1 MEDVFKRNINY
12 LRLSV
17 TDRCNLRCIYCMP
30 ESGITKL
37 CHKDM
42 LSVEE
47 MVEIVSAAA
56 KCGITKVRLT
66 GGEPLVHRGII
77 DICRN
82 ISSLADIK
90 ELCITTNGVMLTAFA
105 QELKEA
111 GVDRLNIS
119 IDTLNGDKYRRITRN
134 GDIDTVFK
142 GIEAAEKAGFK
153 NIKLNTVLMGGI
165 NDDEIKD
172 FVNLTLHKP
181 WEVRFIELMPMGECI
196 NWPDERFVSAQEVL
210 RRCPELKS
218 TDISGVAQRYRID
231 GAKGMV
237 GIISPVSH
245 SFCDE
250 CNRIRVTSEG
260 WLKPCL
266 HSGDEIKLKGL
277 HGEELTNAIM
287 HGICLKPRKH
297 SLSSDKSLSHR
308 NMNQIGG

>member
-1 MEDVFKRNINY
+1 MKDSFKRNINY

-37 CHKDM
+37 CHSDV

-56 KCGITKVRLT
+56 ECGITKVRLT

-77 DICRN
+77 DICRG
-82 ISSLADIK
+82 ISSVTGIK
-90 ELCITTNGVMLTAFA
+90 ELCLTTNGIMLSIFV
-105 QELKEA
+105 QELKAA
-111 GVDRLNIS
+111 GVNRLNIS
-119 IDTLNGDKYRRITRN
+119 IDTLNGDKYRAITRN

-153 NIKLNTVLMGGI
+153 NIKLNIVLMGGI
-165 NDDEIKD
+165 NDDEIRD
-172 FVNLTLHKP
+172 FVNLTLYKP

-196 NWPDERFVSAQEVL
+196 NWPGKRFVSAQEVL
-210 RRCPELKS
+210 KFCPELKS
-218 TDISGVAQRYRID
+218 IDTSGVARRYRID
-231 GAKGMV
+231 GAMGTV

-245 SFCDE
+245 SFCGE

-266 HSGDEIKLKGL
+266 HSGDEIKLRGL
-277 HGEELTNAIM
+277 HGEELINAIKY
-287 HGICLKPRKH
+287 GIDLKPREH
-297 SLSSDKSLSHR
+297 SLSSNKSLSNR